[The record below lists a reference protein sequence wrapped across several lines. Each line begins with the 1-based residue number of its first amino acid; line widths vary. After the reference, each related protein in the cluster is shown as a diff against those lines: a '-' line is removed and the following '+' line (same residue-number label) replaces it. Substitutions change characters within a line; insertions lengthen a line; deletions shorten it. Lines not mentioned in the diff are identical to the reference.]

1 TNVTGIDDTSAT
13 LFGAVW
19 LADYIGS
26 FFAAGGK
33 ATYFFHYFDD
43 LFTLDKNYQ
52 IRQPTAQW
60 MAAQVITQE
69 WVQPLDAE
77 HRVLRATSDLKDSE
91 GNVIVTAYA
100 VLRPD
105 EQWSVMLI
113 NKDFDNERQ
122 VRLVFHD
129 RVAGRDLSLE
139 GKVTMVTFGRNQY
152 EWHREGDVTQTQ
164 IVHP

>member
-1 TNVTGIDDTSAT
+1 
-13 LFGAVW
+13 
-19 LADYIGS
+19 
-26 FFAAGGK
+26 
-33 ATYFFHYFDD
+33 
-43 LFTLDKNYQ
+43 
-52 IRQPTAQW
+52 

-69 WVQPLDAE
+69 WVQPMDAE
-77 HRVLRATSDLKDSE
+77 HRVFRATSDVKDSE

-122 VRLVFHD
+122 VRLVFHN
-129 RVAGRDLSLE
+129 RVAGRDLSPE

-152 EWHREGDVTQTQ
+152 EWHREGDGYADPDRPPLKSFVNGGNGVAYALPPASITVLRGRLDGNQ
-164 IVHP
+164 